1 MKYIKRYSALVLSLV
16 LSLSV
21 AVVPAHAATATSKT
35 TFWGALAMAADN
47 ALESY
52 FGLDTDGLFQKVVGL
67 VSDNVCS
74 DSPDGK
80 HHGEVVRGHLTSDGK
95 YSGGF
100 GGGSRANHYVV
111 HCSYCGDYFELSDAV
126 LDTAYQ
132 EHVSELPAPA
142 VTSEGKL
149 YWSPSHSYI
158 ENVAGYSV
166 NGGCAHSSYNGTA
179 YASVTCNDSL
189 HTFLITATN
198 AESTF
203 RSSSIS
209 FGYSGIAPVDGTYSI
224 VNGAA
229 WVASVDGSDASDT
242 WTTSDFLSRHYS
254 SGSAVSIV
262 KNGSMGDS
270 WYSSINGTYYA
281 PTLQVVPDSS
291 LLNSGGYVTD
301 GRTTNYNFELG
312 DSTTVFNNV
321 SNVFNE
327 TNNTYYNPITNNSYT
342 VNNWSYD
349 YSDRS
354 YTVNYT
360 TVDESETTIDNSVSI
375 TYGDEYVTIV
385 EGDAVSGDKI
395 TYNISYYYSYDDGE
409 GGGSGGDSSD
419 DDSLFGKLGEL
430 LGTVVNGILGGVKA
444 FLSKVFDMLISL
456 AEMIGE
462 KFARIVELVLGWF
475 DDIPEMF
482 GGFLDFL
489 SAIFPYIPADL
500 MLLLTFGL
508 AAVIFIAIIK
518 ALRR

>member
-21 AVVPAHAATATSKT
+21 AAVPAHAATATSKT
-35 TFWGALAMAADN
+35 TFWGALAVSADR

-111 HCSYCGDYFELSDAV
+111 HCTYCGDYFELSDAV

-132 EHVSELPAPA
+132 EHVAELPAPA
-142 VTSEGKL
+142 VTSEGNL
-149 YWSPSHSYI
+149 YWSPSHQYLKTQANSYTI
-158 ENVAGYSV
+158 YTD
-166 NGGCAHSSYNGTA
+166 NGGCSHAGVASSYLE
-179 YASVTCNDSL
+179 VTCNDSL
-189 HTFLITATN
+189 HTFLITPLSGS
-198 AESTF
+198 STF
-203 RSSSIS
+203 NFARFIQA
-209 FGYSGIAPVDGTYSI
+209 YSGTAPVAGTYSI

-229 WVASVDGSDASDT
+229 WVATFDGSDVSDT
-242 WTTSDFLSRHYS
+242 WTTSDFSSTHYS
-254 SGSAVSIV
+254 EGATVSVIKV
-262 KNGSMGDS
+262 SDGTWRGASM
-270 WYSSINGTYYA
+270 NGTYYA
-281 PTLQVVPDSS
+281 PVLQVVPDSS
-291 LLNSGGYVTD
+291 LLNSGGYVED
-301 GRTTNYNFELG
+301 SRATNYNFELG
-312 DSTTVFNNV
+312 DSETVFNNTT
-321 SNVFNE
+321 NVFNE
-327 TNNTYYNPITNNSYT
+327 TNNIYYNPITNNSYT

-349 YSDRS
+349 YSSRT
-354 YTVNYT
+354 YNLT
-360 TVDESETTIDNSVSI
+360 TAEDNSLTV